1 MLGQYVNNYE
11 VTGLL
16 GEGGMG
22 AVYSAQHR
30 LINRKVA
37 IKVLKR
43 ELAREPEVVQRFFN
57 EARAIGT
64 IRHPN
69 IIEIIDV
76 GKLPSGVPYLVM
88 ELLQGES
95 LSERVTR
102 LGPLPFD
109 VVVDFAAQAA
119 CALEVAHERGIVHR
133 DLKPENLFILSA
145 AEGERETLKVLDFGI
160 AKLRDD
166 LTATP
171 VHTRAGSLLGTPLYM
186 SPEQCRGLNELD
198 LRTDVY
204 SLGVILFE
212 AVCGTPPFLAKSV
225 GEVMRMHMSEE
236 PMRPSELRADIP
248 PQLEFVILK
257 CLAKEPEQRFASM
270 PEFSAALEQSG
281 LTSTEP
287 DTPLLIDPRW
297 SKSTRSYPPQTPLA
311 ASNVNGQLAR
321 DQRRTAPGRV
331 ASLRR
336 GPLGKVLQVALWG
349 FLASLVAL
357 GAPEQQT
364 LHTRMEPS
372 LAVPPRAAAASAP
385 PPLVLQP
392 VPSTPEPEPEPASLP
407 PAQVARPPV
416 PRTEPSS
423 APAKPAR
430 ASATPADLP
439 ARRAVPQPA
448 AASSTPPAAA
458 ESRAVRS
465 APPPSATSSPPP
477 AAAEPRAVGTAS
489 QSAVAAQPR
498 AFEPTSSP
506 GFLSLDSA
514 PWSEVFLGDSALGTT
529 PLLRVPLPPGRH
541 QLTLRNSELGASTTY
556 VVEIKSG
563 QSLARLVGW
572 GK

>member
-22 AVYSAQHR
+22 AVYAAQHR
-30 LINRKVA
+30 LINRAVA

-204 SLGVILFE
+204 SLGVILYE

-236 PMRPSELRADIP
+236 PARPSELRDGIP

-257 CLAKEPEQRFASM
+257 CLAKDPGQRFASM

-287 DTPLLIDPRW
+287 DTPLQFDPRW

-311 ASNVNGQLAR
+311 ASNLNGQLAR
-321 DQRRTAPGRV
+321 DQRRTTPGR
-331 ASLRR
+331 AAAMRR
-336 GPLGKVLQVALWG
+336 KPLGLVLQVVLWG
-349 FLASLVAL
+349 FLLSMVAL
-357 GAPEQQT
+357 GAPEQPLGQT
-364 LHTRMEPS
+364 RIEPS
-372 LAVPPRAAAASAP
+372 LAAPLAAAAVLAP
-385 PPLVLQP
+385 AQAP
-392 VPSTPEPEPEPASLP
+392 VGLSHSEPELEPEPEPT
-407 PAQVARPPV
+407 RPL
-416 PRTEPSS
+416 
-423 APAKPAR
+423 PAKPLRTAQPNP
-430 ASATPADLP
+430 SPSKP
-439 ARRAVPQPA
+439 ARQ
-448 AASSTPPAAA
+448 S
-458 ESRAVRS
+458 
-465 APPPSATSSPPP
+465 P
-477 AAAEPRAVGTAS
+477 AAAEPSARRAEAIAATSRMPLPAAEPPLPAS
-489 QSAVAAQPR
+489 PAP
-498 AFEPTSSP
+498 PSSP

-514 PWSEVFLGDSALGTT
+514 PWSEVFLGESALGTT